1 MLGIVVVLLV
11 FFMNRQS
18 GGGGSNNR
26 MMNFGKMCI
35 RDRDILKTVRNLAR
49 LHKILCY
56 IPQKE
61 SLRYTQMPLE
71 EEMRK
76 HSRQLRKVYGFARK
90 RRKKNEFEELFL
102 NSFPE
107 FFEQAAE
114 AERCAQE
121 AQGKEYLEA
130 SIEKG
135 QLCHGEYLSLIHI

>member
-1 MLGIVVVLLV
+1 MVL
-11 FFMNRQS
+11 
-18 GGGGSNNR
+18 
-26 MMNFGKMCI
+26 
-35 RDRDILKTVRNLAR
+35 
-49 LHKILCY
+49 
-56 IPQKE
+56 PE
-61 SLRYTQMPLE
+61 
-71 EEMRK
+71 
-76 HSRQLRKVYGFARK
+76 K

-135 QLCHGEYLSLIHI
+135 QLCHGEYNQHNVILNQKCDCDNELLQVLLWSSNQRFLSVSEENHGEAELGCENRINDD